1 MRITDVFVPIR
12 TLLMIGWFL
21 FLCIV
26 APTLA
31 AVLLLGGTG
40 YAVYESINSKEQPK
54 GRSNG
59 KSNFQKRPEYPG

>member
-1 MRITDVFVPIR
+1 MRITDVFIPVR
-12 TLLMIGWFL
+12 TILMIGWFL

-31 AVLLLGGTG
+31 AVILLGGTG
-40 YAVYESINSKEQPK
+40 YAVYESVNDK

-59 KSNFQKRPEYPG
+59 GSNGKSSSQKRPEYPG